1 MNLSK
6 RLEAGRGGA
15 QRTVR
20 WLAVCND
27 HHLNKCF
34 YTDTFFYQKMFMRRG
49 IELRDTISE
58 SSRSPLPPSPPTYMA
73 SASLGRPARPSSAAR
88 SGNSRSEGNWAS
100 TWPGAGAGVS
110 ACTGTG
116 AGGKGVVAAP
126 VQHCST
132 PAPWRATG
140 RAWPCCPRPWET
152 ELLVDLVDILF
163 LVAGVILHK

>member
-1 MNLSK
+1 M
-6 RLEAGRGGA
+6 
-15 QRTVR
+15 
-20 WLAVCND
+20 
-27 HHLNKCF
+27 
-34 YTDTFFYQKMFMRRG
+34 
-49 IELRDTISE
+49 ELRDTISE

-132 PAPWRATG
+132 PAPWIATG
-140 RAWPCCPRPWET
+140 RAWPCYPRPWET
-152 ELLVDLVDILF
+152 ELLVDLVDMLF
-163 LVAGVILHK
+163 LIAGVILPNKSQQQILTSIHKQIPPPIPKQIPAPRRPCPGWRRR